1 MKPLLFAAALMLSAA
16 TLAQAPAPSP
26 VATTQAVG
34 GEVAVITAEQ
44 VAESA
49 KRARAAFAADSSQ
62 TPNTRR
68 PLLSAT
74 PYALTLEHRF
84 GKQSASTHA
93 TVAEL
98 LFVIEGSGSVTT
110 GGTLLGAGATNNGNT
125 VGTDIENG
133 TRRRFTVGDM
143 ILVPEGTPHSLAP
156 DPGQALIVASMY
168 APRTGRFAPPATAG
182 ATPPKTFHAAAD
194 LPAMMAKAK
203 AALPTSARFF
213 GGDTI
218 MTLPPYRIG
227 LEYRSPKG
235 IASVHTLNA
244 EIMMVLEGEGF
255 IEAGGALVGGRAN
268 GTNIDGDSIEGG
280 FVYKMKKGD
289 IIFVPRAVP
298 HLARSE
304 GTFVLATMH
313 LPAD

>member
-16 TLAQAPAPSP
+16 AQAPAPAP
-26 VATTQAVG
+26 VATTQAIG
-34 GEVAVITAEQ
+34 GQVVVITAQQ

-49 KRARAAFAADSSQ
+49 RRARAAFAADTTKS
-62 TPNTRR
+62 PNTRQ

-84 GKQSASTHA
+84 GRQSASTHA
-93 TVAEL
+93 TDAEL
-98 LFVIEGSGSVTT
+98 LFVTEGSGSVTT
-110 GGTLLGAGATNNGNT
+110 GGTLVGAGATNTGNT

-133 TRRRFTVGDM
+133 TTRRFTVGDM
-143 ILVPEGTPHSLAP
+143 ILVPEGTPHSLSP
-156 DPGQALIVASMY
+156 DPGQALIVASMFV
-168 APRTGRFAPPATAG
+168 PRTGRFAPPATAG
-182 ATPPKTFHAAAD
+182 ANPPKTFHAAAD
-194 LPAMMAKAK
+194 LPAMMATAK
-203 AALPTSARFF
+203 AAVPTSARFF

-255 IEAGGALVGGRAN
+255 IEAGGTLVGGRVTGAN
-268 GTNIDGDSIEGG
+268 VDGDSIEGG
-280 FVYKMKKGD
+280 VDYKMKKGD
-289 IIFVPRAVP
+289 IIFVPKAVP